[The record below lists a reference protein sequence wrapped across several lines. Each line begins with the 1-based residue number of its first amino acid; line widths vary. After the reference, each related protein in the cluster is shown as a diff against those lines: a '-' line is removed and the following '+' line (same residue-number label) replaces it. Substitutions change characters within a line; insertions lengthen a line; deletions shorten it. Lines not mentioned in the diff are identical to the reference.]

1 MKAAFFGLNQWQKE
15 MIKKRLGCLELFF
28 YDSDELEDSI
38 NKMKGIEIVG
48 LFVETILKKEHIK
61 KLPNLK
67 LIVTLSTGYDHI
79 DCKYA
84 RKKGINV
91 CNVPNYGEKT
101 VAEYAFG
108 LMLNEV
114 RNIDKAKKRVL
125 ETGKFDNSD
134 LMGTDLSG
142 KTLGVIGTGSIG
154 MHVLKIAGG
163 FEMNKLAY
171 DVNKN
176 YKASKELN
184 FNYVELSEL
193 FRKSDI
199 ISVHV
204 PLNKHTKH
212 MIDISSLKMMKEG
225 VIIIN
230 TSRGAIID
238 PDMILE
244 GLRNEKIGALAT
256 DVLEGEENFK
266 DDISILNGIK
276 NEELSKIIL
285 ENEIL
290 INHPKVTV
298 TPHVA
303 FYTKEA
309 IERIVNQ
316 TVMNVLKH
324 LDGKEINVVN

>member
-1 MKAAFFGLNQWQKE
+1 MKAAFFGLNDWQKE
-15 MIKKRLGCLELFF
+15 MIQKRLSCLDLSF
-28 YDSDELEDSI
+28 YEPDDLEDSI
-38 NKMKGIEIVG
+38 DEIKGIEILG
-48 LFVETILKKEHIK
+48 LFVETPLKKKHIK
-61 KLPNLK
+61 KIPNLK

-79 DCKYA
+79 DCDYA
-84 RKKGINV
+84 RKKDINV

-125 ETGKFDNSD
+125 ETGKFEHTG

-154 MHVLKIAGG
+154 MHVLKIASG

-176 YKASKELN
+176 YKASNELN

-212 MIDISSLKMMKEG
+212 MIDMCSLKMMKES
-225 VIIIN
+225 VILIN

-238 PDMILE
+238 PDMIIE
-244 GLRNEKIGALAT
+244 GLRNGKIGALAT

-276 NEELSKIIL
+276 DDKLSKIIL

-309 IERIVNQ
+309 IERIINQ
-316 TVMNVLKH
+316 TVMNVLKF

>member
-1 MKAAFFGLNQWQKE
+1 MKAAFFGLNKWQKKLVE
-15 MIKKRLGCLELFF
+15 RKLGCLEISFHKH
-28 YDSDELEDSI
+28 DELDKKLDEL
-38 NKMKGIEIVG
+38 KEIEILGV
-48 LFVETILKKEHIK
+48 FVETPVKKKHIK
-61 KLPNLK
+61 KLKNLK

-84 RKKGINV
+84 RKKDIDV

-125 ETGKFDNSD
+125 ETGKFDNTGLIGS
-134 LMGTDLSG
+134 DLSG

-176 YKASKELN
+176 MKASKDLN
-184 FNYVELSEL
+184 FKYVDLAELYT
-193 FRKSDI
+193 KSDI

-212 MIDISSLKMMKEG
+212 MIDSSSLSMMKDG

-230 TSRGAIID
+230 TSRGAVID
-238 PDMILE
+238 PDMIIE
-244 GLRNEKIGALAT
+244 GLKNEKIRAVAT

-266 DDISILNGIK
+266 DDISILNAIDDDK
-276 NEELSKIIL
+276 KSRLIL
-285 ENEIL
+285 ENEVL

-303 FYTKEA
+303 FYTREA

-316 TVMNVLKH
+316 TTMNVLKF
-324 LDGKEINVVN
+324 LDSKKINVVN